1 MPGHH
6 EGDLIMGSKAS
17 NSAVGTIVE
26 RTTGYL
32 TLLPL
37 PHGHDAASVAE
48 AIIEHLSALP
58 AGSPRP

>member
-26 RTTGYL
+26 RITGYL

-37 PHGHDAASVAE
+37 P
-48 AIIEHLSALP
+48 
-58 AGSPRP
+58 AGTTPPPSPTPSSST